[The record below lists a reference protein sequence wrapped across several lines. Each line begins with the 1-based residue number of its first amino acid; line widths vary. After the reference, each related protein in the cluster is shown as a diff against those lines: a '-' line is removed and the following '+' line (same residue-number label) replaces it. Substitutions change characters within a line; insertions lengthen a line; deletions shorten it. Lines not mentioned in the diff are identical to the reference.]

1 MRSRQDSRGACN
13 QVLSPVPRTD
23 PSSNEQLL
31 IDGARSFDLALSPQQ
46 IATFAGYRSLLSVWG
61 ARLNLTAI
69 REDPLV
75 VRLHFLDSLSV
86 VPLLSRA
93 DSLMDIGSG
102 AGFPGIPIKLVSPEK
117 PVYLVEPRRKRANFL
132 RHVIR
137 ELDLTNAHVIESRA
151 EDLPAEDLP
160 PMMETVTRG
169 FSDIPGFVKASGQLL
184 GPNGTGVLMQ
194 GPKGP
199 ARLDELRGCLSLHG
213 FAEGPTVRFSLP
225 FGSEQRTVLTF
236 KKV

>member
-1 MRSRQDSRGACN
+1 MSRKAPASD
-13 QVLSPVPRTD
+13 
-23 PSSNEQLL
+23 EQLI
-31 IDGARSFDLALSPQQ
+31 IDGARCFDLALSPQQ
-46 IATFAGYRSLLSVWG
+46 IAAFAGYRSLLSIWG

-86 VPLLSRA
+86 VPLLSRTDA
-93 DSLMDIGSG
+93 LMDIGSG
-102 AGFPGIPIKLVSPEK
+102 AGFPGIPIKLVRPEK

-137 ELDLTNAHVIESRA
+137 ELDLTNAHVIEGRA
-151 EDLPAEDLP
+151 EDLPAADLP

-169 FSDIPGFVKASGQLL
+169 FSDIPGFVKASGKLL
-184 GPNGTGVLMQ
+184 GPGGTGVLMQ
-194 GPKGP
+194 GPRGP
-199 ARLDELRGCLSLHG
+199 VVLDELRGCFSLNG
-213 FAEGPTVRFSLP
+213 FAEGRTVQFSLP
-225 FGSEQRTVLTF
+225 FGAEQRTVLIF

>member
-1 MRSRQDSRGACN
+1 
-13 QVLSPVPRTD
+13 
-23 PSSNEQLL
+23 L
-31 IDGARSFDLALSPQQ
+31 IDGARSFDLALSTQQ
-46 IATFAGYRSLLSVWG
+46 VAGFASYRSLLSVWG

-75 VRLHFLDSLSV
+75 IRLHFLDSLAV
-86 VPLLSRA
+86 VPLLSHTDA
-93 DSLMDIGSG
+93 IVDIGSG

-151 EDLPAEDLP
+151 EDLPTEGLP
-160 PMMETVTRG
+160 PIMETVTRG
-169 FSDIPGFVKASGQLL
+169 FSDIPGFVKASGRLL

-199 ARLDELRGCLSLHG
+199 SVLDDLRGFLSRHG
-213 FAEGPTVRFSLP
+213 FDEGRTVRFSLP

>member
-1 MRSRQDSRGACN
+1 MSRKDLASA
-13 QVLSPVPRTD
+13 
-23 PSSNEQLL
+23 EQLM
-31 IDGARSFDLALSPQQ
+31 IDGARSFDLELSPRQL
-46 IATFAGYRSLLSVWG
+46 AAFAGYRHLLSVWG

-69 REDPLV
+69 REDALV

-93 DSLMDIGSG
+93 DALMDIGSG

-137 ELDLTNAHVIESRA
+137 ELDLTDAHVIESRA
-151 EDLPAEDLP
+151 EDMPTADIP

-169 FSDIPGFVKASGQLL
+169 FSDIPEFVKASGKLL

-199 ARLDELRGCLSLHG
+199 AKLDELRGWFSLYG
-213 FAEGPTVRFSLP
+213 FTEGPTVRFSLP

>member
-1 MRSRQDSRGACN
+1 MSRNDLASA
-13 QVLSPVPRTD
+13 
-23 PSSNEQLL
+23 EQLM
-31 IDGARSFDLALSPQQ
+31 IDGARSFDLELSPHQL
-46 IATFAGYRSLLSVWG
+46 AAFAGYRHLLSVWG

-69 REDPLV
+69 REDALV

-93 DSLMDIGSG
+93 GALMDIGSG
-102 AGFPGIPIKLVSPEK
+102 AGFPGIPIKLVSPGK

-137 ELDLTNAHVIESRA
+137 ELDLTDAHVIESRA
-151 EDLPAEDLP
+151 EDLPTEALP
-160 PMMETVTRG
+160 PMMETVARG
-169 FSDIPGFVKASGQLL
+169 FSDIPEFVKASGELL
-184 GPNGTGVLMQ
+184 GPKGTGVLMQ

-199 ARLDELRGCLSLHG
+199 DRLDELRGWLSLHG

>member
-1 MRSRQDSRGACN
+1 MPLQGF
-13 QVLSPVPRTD
+13 
-23 PSSNEQLL
+23 SNDEQIL
-31 IDGARSFDLALSPQQ
+31 IDGARSFGLALSPQQ
-46 IATFAGYRSLLSVWG
+46 IAAFASYRSLLSVWG

-93 DSLMDIGSG
+93 DALMDIGSG
-102 AGFPGIPIKLVSPEK
+102 AGFPGIPIKLVSQEK

-137 ELDLTNAHVIESRA
+137 ELDLTNAHVIENRA
-151 EDLPAEDLP
+151 EDLSIAGLP

-184 GPNGTGVLMQ
+184 GPGGTGVLMQ

-199 ARLDELRGCLSLHG
+199 VMLDELRGCFSLYG
-213 FAEGPTVRFSLP
+213 FAEGQTVQFPLP

>member
-1 MRSRQDSRGACN
+1 M
-13 QVLSPVPRTD
+13 PRKD
-23 PSSNEQLL
+23 LFNDEQLL
-31 IDGARSFDLALSPQQ
+31 IEGARSFDLVLSPQQ
-46 IATFAGYRSLLSVWG
+46 IAAFASYRSLLSVWG

-69 REDPLV
+69 REVPLV

-93 DSLMDIGSG
+93 DALMDIGSG

-137 ELDLTNAHVIESRA
+137 ELDLANTHVIEGRV
-151 EDLPAEDLP
+151 EDLPTAGLP

-169 FSDIPGFVKASGQLL
+169 FSDIPGFVKASGELL
-184 GPNGTGVLMQ
+184 GPGGSGVLMQ

-199 ARLDELRGCLSLHG
+199 VVLDELRGCFSHYG
-213 FAEGPTVRFSLP
+213 FAEGRTVQFPLP
-225 FGSEQRTVLTF
+225 FGGEQRTVLTF

>member
-1 MRSRQDSRGACN
+1 M
-13 QVLSPVPRTD
+13 PRKD
-23 PSSNEQLL
+23 LFGDEQLL
-31 IDGARSFDLALSPQQ
+31 TDGARSFDLALSLQQ
-46 IATFAGYRSLLSVWG
+46 IAAFASYRSLLSVWS

-93 DSLMDIGSG
+93 GALMDIGSG
-102 AGFPGIPIKLVSPEK
+102 AGFPGIPIKLAAPEK
-117 PVYLVEPRRKRANFL
+117 PLYLVEPRRKRANFL

-137 ELDLTNAHVIESRA
+137 ELSLTDAHVIESRA
-151 EDLPAEDLP
+151 EDLPTEELP

-169 FSDIPGFVKASGQLL
+169 FSDILGFVKASGKLL

-194 GPKGP
+194 GPKGS
-199 ARLDELRGCLSLHG
+199 AVLDEIRDCLSLHG
-213 FAEGPTVRFSLP
+213 FAEGRTVRFSLP

-236 KKV
+236 TKV

>member
-1 MRSRQDSRGACN
+1 MPRQ
-13 QVLSPVPRTD
+13 D
-23 PSSNEQLL
+23 PSSDEQLL
-31 IDGARSFDLALSPQQ
+31 IDGARSFDLELSSQQ
-46 IATFAGYRSLLSVWG
+46 IAAFASYRSLLSVWG

-69 REDPLV
+69 REDPRV

-86 VPLLSRA
+86 APLLSRTDA
-93 DSLMDIGSG
+93 LMDIGSG
-102 AGFPGIPIKLVSPEK
+102 AGFPGIPIKLVSLEK

-137 ELDLTNAHVIESRA
+137 ELDLTDAHVIECRA

-160 PMMETVTRG
+160 PMVETVTRG
-169 FSDIPGFVKASGQLL
+169 FSDILGFVKASGKLL
-184 GPNGTGVLMQ
+184 GPDGTGVLMQ

-199 ARLDELRGCLSLHG
+199 AVWDELRSRLSRHG
-213 FAEGPTVRFSLP
+213 FVEGSTVRFSLP
-225 FGSEQRTVLTF
+225 FGSERRTVLTF

>member
-1 MRSRQDSRGACN
+1 M
-13 QVLSPVPRTD
+13 
-23 PSSNEQLL
+23 
-31 IDGARSFDLALSPQQ
+31 IDGARCFDLDLSPRQ
-46 IATFAGYRSLLSVWG
+46 IASFAGYRSLLSMWG

-86 VPLLSRA
+86 VPLLSPTDA
-93 DSLMDIGSG
+93 LMDMGSG
-102 AGFPGIPIKLVSPEK
+102 AGFPGIPIKLVCPEK

-137 ELDLTNAHVIESRA
+137 ELDLTDAHVIESRA
-151 EDLPAEDLP
+151 EEVPMEDLP
-160 PMMETVTRG
+160 PLMETVTRG
-169 FSDIPGFVKASGQLL
+169 FSDIPGFVKASGKLL
-184 GPNGTGVLMQ
+184 GRNGTGVLMQ

-199 ARLDELRGCLSLHG
+199 AILDELRGCLSLYG
-213 FAEGPTVRFSLP
+213 FAEDRSVRFLLP
-225 FGSEQRTVLTF
+225 FGSEQRTVLLF